1 MPWAQVGLAVASSVL
16 SSSQSD
22 KSWKDAARK
31 SGKNLAQVE
40 ASRARAAALLPQ
52 KSKQIADQALAASV
66 EGQMTEAAQVSEA
79 TVQAA
84 AAGAAG
90 ANVQQGIQSIQ
101 GNAERVQAAIEKQ
114 RRAGLLQVNQDYED
128 LFWEAEGQKS
138 GVQARG
144 GSSTG
149 RNLASA
155 ALAGVG
161 AYYGNK

>member
-1 MPWAQVGLAVASSVL
+1 
-16 SSSQSD
+16 
-22 KSWKDAARK
+22 
-31 SGKNLAQVE
+31 
-40 ASRARAAALLPQ
+40 
-52 KSKQIADQALAASV
+52 
-66 EGQMTEAAQVSEA
+66 MTEASQVSEA

-138 GVQARG
+138 GVQARV
-144 GSSTG
+144 GSSAG
-149 RNLASA
+149 RNIASA

-161 AYYGNK
+161 AYYGNR